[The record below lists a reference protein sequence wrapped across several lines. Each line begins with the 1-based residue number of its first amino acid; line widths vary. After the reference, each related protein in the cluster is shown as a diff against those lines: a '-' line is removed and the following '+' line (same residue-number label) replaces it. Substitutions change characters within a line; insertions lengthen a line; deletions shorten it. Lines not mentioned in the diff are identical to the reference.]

1 MPRRSSHNG
10 DGKPIR
16 TVPIRRDR
24 LLACI
29 EDDPRYQGDI
39 QKFIDCKELLI
50 CPATAAKPLRG
61 REIHQKKAEIIAAHF
76 GKPADYF
83 IDHAPQRDEA
93 VKHASNELRR
103 ILIRLI
109 ASGQLAQVTKS
120 ENGLYLKTNL
130 FAATRAVAAHPSMHG
145 YLIDD
150 AVVRLAC
157 VLLARDGWA
166 IRNQSAEDVYHI
178 NPFTRRD
185 LTDVIGHRVGVEMIQ
200 VRAAIKKMD
209 DISGFAAAL
218 RLRQREYYLNCETHI
233 AQGLG
238 FRDADHR
245 FHAVISDVPEI
256 KESIAHAV
264 QSADQVYM
272 QWRSLLKYR
281 HGSGKPQ
288 YVAEIEQFNQG
299 QLSDLQAICREF
311 ERSHP
316 RARTIE
322 EILRLHVTRQC
333 GLLDRCEAIVD
344 EIRGDGDPDGLAAAL
359 S

>member
-1 MPRRSSHNG
+1 MPRRSSNNG

-16 TVPIRRDR
+16 TVAIRRDR

-29 EDDPRYQGDI
+29 EDDPRYQGDV
-39 QKFIDCKELLI
+39 QKFIDCKELPI
-50 CPATAAKPLRG
+50 CPATAAKALLG
-61 REIHQKKAEIIAAHF
+61 HGIHRRKAEIIAAHF

-103 ILIRLI
+103 ILMRLI
-109 ASGQLAQVTKS
+109 ASGELAQITKS

-130 FAATRAVAAHPSMHG
+130 FSAALTLATHPSLYG

-150 AVVRLAC
+150 AVARLAC
-157 VLLARDGWA
+157 ELLARDGWA
-166 IRNQSAEDVYHI
+166 IKSDTGEDVYHV

-185 LTDVIGHRVGVEMIQ
+185 LTDVIEHRVGVEMIQ
-200 VRAAIKKMD
+200 VRAAIRKMD
-209 DISGFAAAL
+209 DIPGFAAAL
-218 RLRQREYYLNCETHI
+218 RLRHVEYCLNCETHV

-245 FHAVISDVPEI
+245 FHAVISNVPEI
-256 KESIAHAV
+256 KDSIAQAV

-299 QLSDLQAICREF
+299 QLSDLQAICLEF

-316 RARTIE
+316 SPRKIE

-333 GLLDRCEAIVD
+333 GLLDRCAAIVD
-344 EIRGDGDPDGLAAAL
+344 DIRGDGDPDGLAAAL